1 MKNVLLTGATGFLGS
16 HILESLLEN
25 GYAPIVLLRSSSD
38 TWRIEHLKAKCDFF
52 FLDELTDIPSIFE
65 KYNVD
70 SIINTATD
78 YGREKSLST
87 ILNTNLLLPLRLIEE
102 GIKNRVKLF
111 INTDSFFAKQQFN
124 QKYLSNYTTSK
135 KILAVTL
142 EGVAEQLPIANVR
155 LEHVFGEN
163 DSETKFVTTILKQVL
178 QNKEEVF
185 LSEGTQK
192 RDFIYVKDVASVF
205 ITLLN
210 TWENLTGYNEFEA
223 GIGESITVKE
233 FINIMRDIS
242 GTKSQLLFGAIKRH
256 EGEIEDSFA
265 NNKDLLKLGWK
276 PKYSVNEA
284 LYNMIQKERKR
295 FIDGK

>member
-16 HILESLLEN
+16 HILESLIEH
-25 GYAPIVLLRSSSD
+25 GYAPIILLRSSSD
-38 TWRIEHLKAKCDFF
+38 TWRIEHLKSKCEIF
-52 FLDELTDIPSIFE
+52 FLDELTDVPLIFE

-70 SIINTATD
+70 SIVNTATD
-78 YGREKSLST
+78 YGRERSLST

-102 GIKNRVKLF
+102 GVKNGVKLF
-111 INTDSFFAKQQFN
+111 INTDSFFAKEQFN

-142 EGVAEQLPIANVR
+142 EGVAGQLPIANVR
-155 LEHVFGEN
+155 LEHVFGES
-163 DSETKFVTTILKQVL
+163 DSETKFVTAILKQVL
-178 QNKEEVF
+178 QNKQEVF

-192 RDFIYVKDVASVF
+192 RDFIYVKDVASAF
-205 ITLLN
+205 ITLLS
-210 TWENLTGYNEFEA
+210 TRENLTGYNEFEA

-233 FINIMRDIS
+233 FINIMGDIS
-242 GTKSQLLFGAIKRH
+242 GTKSQLLFGAVKRH

-265 NNKDLLKLGWK
+265 NNKDLLKLGWT